1 MSKIIPF
8 KRSNRTPAPLMVG
21 SLNLRIKEHRH
32 ASALIMASHDPRY
45 NADSL
50 RQLQRVR
57 SMTKE
62 RPMLV
67 ETIGIALFVGVLVAF
82 ILTGL

>member
-1 MSKIIPF
+1 MSKIIRF
-8 KRSNRTPAPLMVG
+8 TRSNRTPAPLMVD
-21 SLNLRIKEHRH
+21 SLNLRLNENRH
-32 ASALIMASHDPRY
+32 ASALILARFDPRH
-45 NADSL
+45 NEASL

-57 SMTKE
+57 SRAKE

-82 ILTGL
+82 ILTCL